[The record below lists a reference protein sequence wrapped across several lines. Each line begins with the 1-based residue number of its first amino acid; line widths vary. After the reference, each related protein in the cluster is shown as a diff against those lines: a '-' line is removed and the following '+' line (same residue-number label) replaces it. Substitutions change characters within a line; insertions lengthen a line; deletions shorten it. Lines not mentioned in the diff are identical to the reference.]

1 MPFVIEEKKNKQT
14 HWIELFIFKNKSNKL
29 HGLATMNIK
38 FNSESSRLMCY
49 MQKLSINTLISF
61 PDFSFPANISS
72 RKLSTILM
80 VIFGP
85 KSDTSR
91 AWN

>member
-1 MPFVIEEKKNKQT
+1 M
-14 HWIELFIFKNKSNKL
+14 S
-29 HGLATMNIK
+29 
-38 FNSESSRLMCY
+38 Y

-61 PDFSFPANISS
+61 PDLSFPANISS

-91 AWN
+91 AWNLANSTHS